1 MKKISNRC
9 APASTSVSLS
19 WLTLLFLLFSGCSP
33 MKITWDYDKNADFKK
48 YKSYNF
54 AQSVNHSRLKSVSKE
69 LIVSAVTREMD
80 ARGYR
85 KSNSLAIDIW
95 IDLFIAFDKTV
106 MTTETNDQIVGM
118 RPYRYGGGFSNSFK
132 EQHTY
137 VEGTLVVDMIDGKT
151 NEIVWE
157 GRAITSIK
165 DEQPEAS
172 KEKLINEIIAK
183 IFTKYPV
190 SSPVTK

>member
-1 MKKISNRC
+1 MK
-9 APASTSVSLS
+9 V
-19 WLTLLFLLFSGCSP
+19 
-33 MKITWDYDKNADFKK
+33 TWDYDKNADFNK

-69 LIVSAVTREMD
+69 LIVDAVTREMD

-95 IDLFIAFDKTV
+95 IDLFIAFDKTM

-151 NEIVWE
+151 NEIIWE

-172 KEKLINEIIAK
+172 KEKLINEIVTK
-183 IFTKYPV
+183 IFTIYPV